1 VVVSE
6 FVHPF
11 TKEEEAD
18 GKRIDIGGKNNRT
31 TIVSSSPSLGRL
43 PIDIRLAWELGL
55 AEGVPR
61 LDENGKGVLGLG
73 DRAGAAELHHVAHP
87 EPVLQVVLLVFFV
100 C

>member
-43 PIDIRLAWELGL
+43 PIDIRP